1 MKKVKDVIGKKDSA
15 GGAVKD
21 ALNVAGKSGKSLKS
35 LKIKL
40 KFKG

>member
-1 MKKVKDVIGKKDSA
+1 MKKVKDVLGKKDSPI
-15 GGAVKD
+15 KD

-40 KFKG
+40 KFKE